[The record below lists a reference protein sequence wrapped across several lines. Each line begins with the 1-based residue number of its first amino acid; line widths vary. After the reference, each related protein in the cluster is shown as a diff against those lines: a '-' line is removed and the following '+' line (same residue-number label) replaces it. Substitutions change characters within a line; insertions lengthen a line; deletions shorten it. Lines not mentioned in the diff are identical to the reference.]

1 MSEYFVQEPWAT
13 QDTELQKASISQE
26 FALKFGWLNKA
37 KENAELFGSFLQRWD
52 VATGAWFCISLLIT

>member
-37 KENAELFGSFLQRWD
+37 KENAELFGSFLQR
-52 VATGAWFCISLLIT
+52 